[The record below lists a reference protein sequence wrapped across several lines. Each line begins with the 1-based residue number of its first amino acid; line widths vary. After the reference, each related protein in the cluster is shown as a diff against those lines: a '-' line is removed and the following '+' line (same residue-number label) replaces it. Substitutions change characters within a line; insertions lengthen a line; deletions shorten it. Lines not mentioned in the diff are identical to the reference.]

1 MRPWAEA
8 IGNAIVDKLVKHY
21 PPAFVADII
30 DAARRRCAGGK

>member
-8 IGNAIVDKLVKHY
+8 IGNAIVDKLVRHY
-21 PPAFVADII
+21 PPAFVAD